1 VPSLKAGGKIILMDT
16 VLPAPGSVPATQEAT
31 LRVRDLSMMQTFNAK
46 ERELEDWNALL
57 KAVDERL
64 RLKNVVQPFGS
75 SMSVL
80 EVVRDDDDVKA
91 TNGVTNGVNGVNG
104 VNGY

>member
-1 VPSLKAGGKIILMDT
+1 MDT

-31 LRVRDLSMMQTFNAK
+31 LMVRDLSMMQTFNAK